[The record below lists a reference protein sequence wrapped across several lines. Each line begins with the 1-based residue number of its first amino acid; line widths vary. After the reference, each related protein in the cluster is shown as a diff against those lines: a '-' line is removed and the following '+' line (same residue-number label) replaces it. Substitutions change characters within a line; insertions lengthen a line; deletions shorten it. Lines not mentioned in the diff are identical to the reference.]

1 MLVTAIF
8 AHGDAV
14 DLIGVNGAR
23 RHDGEVVP
31 EVAVIVTLRSM
42 APQELE
48 TSKSAESRLL
58 TMVSITTTNVSAVTP
73 GVGRLLS
80 VAVTVMS

>member
-31 EVAVIVTLRSM
+31 EVAVIGAVGY
-42 APQELE
+42 AQIDG
-48 TSKSAESRLL
+48 SAGVGDEQKCG
-58 TMVSITTTNVSAVTP
+58 VEVIENVSAVTP